1 MTKAQVSIIVLSV
14 AVLAGMVLLP
24 PWMHLTEDG
33 ARQSMGYGPIWHPP
47 VVSQEQGINLFGLK
61 LEVEE
66 QVRATRIDWERLV
79 LQGMMVLVAGGAA
92 YFIAGNSLRGASR
105 EAG

>member
-14 AVLAGMVLLP
+14 AVFVGMVLLP
-24 PWMHLTEDG
+24 PWMHLADDG

-66 QVRATRIDWERLV
+66 QVRATRIDWERLA
-79 LQGMMVLVAGGAA
+79 LQGLVMLLAGCAA
-92 YFIAGNSLRGASR
+92 YFVAGSSLRRA
-105 EAG
+105 